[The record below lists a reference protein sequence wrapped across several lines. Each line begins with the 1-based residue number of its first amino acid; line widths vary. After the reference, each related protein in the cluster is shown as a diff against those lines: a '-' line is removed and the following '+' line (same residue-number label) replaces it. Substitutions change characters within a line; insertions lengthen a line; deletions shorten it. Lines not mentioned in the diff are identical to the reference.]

1 MQKLTLAAMLAAGA
15 LACACST
22 TPTVAKQVTTMTP
35 KEIEEA
41 GLECRRIV
49 PIDTSIPKT
58 ICATPVTWAS
68 YERRTRLAS
77 EDLFAE
83 GRKNTNSGRFNRD

>member
-22 TPTVAKQVTTMTP
+22 